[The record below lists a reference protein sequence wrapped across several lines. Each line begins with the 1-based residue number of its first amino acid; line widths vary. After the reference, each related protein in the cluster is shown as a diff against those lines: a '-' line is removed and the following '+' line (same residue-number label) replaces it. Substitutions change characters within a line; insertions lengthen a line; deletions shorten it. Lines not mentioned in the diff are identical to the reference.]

1 MESQIEVVAQVGR
14 LAFFGGTPKKG
25 VAVFVGNPGPR
36 KRPRKP
42 SATPFGTGLVKDP
55 HHLHAAGEDLVFLE
69 PRTQLLRKKHLR
81 HPRLV
86 DA

>member
-14 LAFFGGTPKKG
+14 LAFFEVPPKRGLLFLLGTP
-25 VAVFVGNPGPR
+25 APGNDPESHLR
-36 KRPRKP
+36 L
-42 SATPFGTGLVKDP
+42 GTGLVKDP